1 MRAERMGAD
10 RRVPVLTKTLQKTDP
25 DRDAPR
31 LAFGEVSIDVES
43 RRVLAPGG
51 TSCLEPRAFDLLL
64 TLAERPGLTVSRDH
78 LLETVWGENDGS
90 GAALNLAVTQLRR
103 ALGDDDQA
111 PRYIETVPWIGYR
124 WIYERPPERARWSL
138 GPVLEAASAM
148 LAFAVGGAGGV
159 GANAWTQGGERA
171 KRVADEPRSFI
182 ER

>member
-10 RRVPVLTKTLQKTDP
+10 RRVPVLTETALRADP

-43 RRVLAPGG
+43 RRVRAPGG

-78 LLETVWGENDGS
+78 LLETVWGRNDGS
-90 GAALNLAVTQLRR
+90 GAALNLAVTQLRQ
-103 ALGDDDQA
+103 ALGDDDLA
-111 PRYIETVPWIGYR
+111 PRFIETVPWIGYR
-124 WIYERPPERARWSL
+124 WIYEKPPNDLTPRWNL
-138 GPVLEAASAM
+138 GPVWEAASAM
-148 LAFAVGGAGGV
+148 LALAVGGAGGV
-159 GANAWTQGGERA
+159 GANAWQDERV
-171 KRVADEPRSFI
+171 KRPPLEPRSFV